1 MIERRVRRSDQ
12 VFAAIQLF
20 LESLAGRHKCRAVV
34 LASEEGLAIAGAGSE
49 ADLTEVSAMATDAER
64 SAELGIQRF
73 SITTGEDRFFV
84 GALGFVPE
92 MECASGL
99 TRIFATAAA

>member
-1 MIERRVRRSDQ
+1 MIDRRVRRSDQ

-20 LESLAGRHKCRAVV
+20 LESLAGKHKCRAVV

-49 ADLTEVSAMATDAER
+49 NDLTEVSALATSESL
-64 SAELGIQRF
+64 SAKHGIQRF
-73 SITTGEDRFFV
+73 SIATGEDRFFV

-92 MECASGL
+92 LECASGL
-99 TRIFATAAA
+99 SRILATAAA

>member
-73 SITTGEDRFFV
+73 AITTGEDRFFV

-92 MECASGL
+92 LECANGL

>member
-73 SITTGEDRFFV
+73 SFSTGEDRFFV
-84 GALGFVPE
+84 GALGLVPE
-92 MECASGL
+92 MECANGL
-99 TRIFATAAA
+99 TRIFATAI